1 MVTHLYALIP
11 AIPQTVFPY
20 VGIIAIGIG
29 LLLAFFGETIWR
41 IATALIGGILG
52 AVIGLAFGTA
62 IAGLLGGLLVG
73 LIGAII
79 GGLLFYYIAEAG
91 ISLMLAYFS
100 FIGVLLLFGV
110 SGGIVS
116 RGTQTAS
123 IPFIIALI
131 AAVIV
136 FIVCVVYFKDLIAV
150 FTALGGGF
158 MVDYGLTVLK
168 LGSIATVA
176 ALSVIVTGMIFQFVR
191 LSGKKKRLTAI
202 PRSETAAA
210 SPSYVQ
216 DGNAE
221 S

>member
-1 MVTHLYALIP
+1 MVTHLYALVP
-11 AIPQTVFPY
+11 AIPQTIYPY
-20 VGIIAIGIG
+20 VGIIAIALG

-41 IATALIGGILG
+41 IATTLIGGILG
-52 AVIGLAFGTA
+52 AVIGLAFGTT
-62 IAGLLGGLLVG
+62 IAGLAGGLIVG

-91 ISLMLAYFS
+91 IALMVAYFS

-110 SGGIVS
+110 SGGIMS

-123 IPFIIALI
+123 IPFIMALI
-131 AAVIV
+131 VAVIV
-136 FIVCVVYFKDLIAV
+136 FIVCIIYFKDLIAV

-168 LGSIATVA
+168 LGSVATVA
-176 ALSVIVTGMIFQFVR
+176 ALAVIVMGMTFQFVR
-191 LSGKKKRLTAI
+191 LSRKKRHLTAI
-202 PRSETAAA
+202 PKNEMSSAR
-210 SPSYVQ
+210 PSYVQ
-216 DGNAE
+216 DGNTE